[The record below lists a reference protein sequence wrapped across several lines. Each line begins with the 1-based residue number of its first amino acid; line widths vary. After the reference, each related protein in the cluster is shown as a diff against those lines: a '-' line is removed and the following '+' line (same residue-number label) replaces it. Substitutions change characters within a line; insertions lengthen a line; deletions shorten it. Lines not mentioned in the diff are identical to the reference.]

1 MGFMVANLS
10 TYCLG
15 GIINKKGEQ
24 LDYLNIGFCSVA
36 TMVFVNQLQVLM
48 EYRNFTRIIVLMTTI
63 SVCMFPL
70 IINVNDKLETSHYFG
85 VQWSVNCSSPIMI
98 LLVFLM
104 SFVVVIPRFAYNC
117 LHKTVWFPE
126 FA

>member
-85 VQWSVNCSSPIMI
+85 VQWSVNCSSP
-98 LLVFLM
+98 
-104 SFVVVIPRFAYNC
+104 
-117 LHKTVWFPE
+117 K
-126 FA
+126 